1 MESLTNPPGATTSHL
16 PPITAHSRRDR
27 GNLTRHGVRWRPLFP
42 HSRVC
47 VAVYKV
53 ADIDEAIQ
61 LGDRVAILNVGGVLE
76 QWDV

>member
-1 MESLTNPPGATTSHL
+1 MESLTTPPGATTSHL

-47 VAVYKV
+47 VAVYSSLVFDTV
-53 ADIDEAIQ
+53 ATPFHPLDSDSMSTRPKAQPI
-61 LGDRVAILNVGGVLE
+61 
-76 QWDV
+76 